1 MTNETSVRLNKFTD
15 AASRT
20 LTGSAFHA
28 AGPATVKERSPNLV
42 RVRGSIK
49 THFFVVCREQQRG
62 NSVAPR
68 GTRRTVVQELRL
80 VLSGTR

>member
-42 RVRGSIK
+42 RVRGMSSRWRDDDLRPARRAVLD
-49 THFFVVCREQQRG
+49 T
-62 NSVAPR
+62 
-68 GTRRTVVQELRL
+68 GTQ
-80 VLSGTR
+80 